1 MSIILETE
9 RLVLRKF
16 SINDAPFIVELLNT
30 PTWKQYIGDR
40 GIQTIAE
47 ANNYLVKVILMNY
60 AINGFGLYMM
70 ESKESGQA
78 IGMCGLLKRE
88 YLAYADLGYALLPQ
102 FEGNGYASEAALA
115 TINYAFNVF
124 GWPVVAAITQ
134 PDNQRSIKLL
144 TKLGFIYAKP
154 VWVDGRELDL
164 YTKASDA

>member
-16 SINDAPFIVELLNT
+16 SINDAQFIVELLNT

-60 AINGFGLYMM
+60 AINGFGLYMV
-70 ESKESGQA
+70 ELKESGQA
-78 IGMCGLLKRE
+78 VGMCGLLKRE
-88 YLAYADLGYALLPQ
+88 YLTHADLGYALLPQ

-115 TINYAFNVF
+115 TVNYAFNVF

-134 PDNQRSIKLL
+134 PDNQRSVNLL
-144 TKLGFIYAKP
+144 TKLGFIYTKP

-164 YTKASDA
+164 YTKGSNA